1 MTEKKEIL
9 QLVSYPLKSGEAL
22 PLLEFPLLRQFD
34 FVRHCFTTR
43 AGGVSREHLAS
54 LNLSY
59 NRGDDKANVD
69 ENYRRLAEALGVT
82 VADFVFT
89 DQTHTA
95 NVNRVGAGECGCG
108 ITRERPYTEVD
119 GLVTNEAGVVLSAF
133 FADCVPLYFIDPVHK
148 AIGLSHSGW
157 RGTVQRIGARTLEK
171 MHTEFGTEPAEVYAA
186 VGPSICRDCYEVS
199 ADVAEQFAAEFA
211 GHEGE
216 ILTDK
221 GQEKYLL
228 DLWSANRIVLTE
240 AGIRQEHLA
249 VTDLCTC
256 CNSNLLF
263 SHRASNGMRGNLGA
277 FMYIKKE
284 SGK

>member
-1 MTEKKEIL
+1 
-9 QLVSYPLKSGEAL
+9 
-22 PLLEFPLLRQFD
+22 
-34 FVRHCFTTR
+34 
-43 AGGVSREHLAS
+43 
-54 LNLSY
+54 
-59 NRGDDKANVD
+59 
-69 ENYRRLAEALGVT
+69 
-82 VADFVFT
+82 
-89 DQTHTA
+89 
-95 NVNRVGAGECGCG
+95 
-108 ITRERPYTEVD
+108 
-119 GLVTNEAGVVLSAF
+119 
-133 FADCVPLYFIDPVHK
+133 
-148 AIGLSHSGW
+148 
-157 RGTVQRIGARTLEK
+157 

-186 VGPSICRDCYEVS
+186 VGPSICRECYEVS

-221 GQEKYLL
+221 GQGKYLL

-256 CNSNLLF
+256 CNSDLLF